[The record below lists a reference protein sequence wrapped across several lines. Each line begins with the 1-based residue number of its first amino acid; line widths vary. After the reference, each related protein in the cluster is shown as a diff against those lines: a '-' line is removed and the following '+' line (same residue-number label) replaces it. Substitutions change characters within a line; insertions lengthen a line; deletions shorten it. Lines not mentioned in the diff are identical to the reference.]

1 MYIFV
6 YVLRCVCFT
15 VNVAGL
21 NLSIGLS
28 LGWFTRVG
36 GGDVD
41 LRRKEI
47 AGDVEGWTTERK
59 RGGICILR

>member
-1 MYIFV
+1 M
-6 YVLRCVCFT
+6 CFT
-15 VNVAGL
+15 GSVAIL
-21 NLSIGLS
+21 NWSIGVS

-36 GGDVD
+36 GGDVE
-41 LRRKEI
+41 LRIKEA